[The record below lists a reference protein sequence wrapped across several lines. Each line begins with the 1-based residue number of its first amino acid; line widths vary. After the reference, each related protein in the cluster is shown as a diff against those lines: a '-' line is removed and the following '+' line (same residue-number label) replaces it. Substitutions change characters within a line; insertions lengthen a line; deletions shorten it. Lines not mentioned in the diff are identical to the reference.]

1 VSTVDHGDVGTWR
14 VRRIVR
20 TMAPL
25 LVVLSAME
33 MGSGFVLESLGETY
47 LDNPTLLMLVPVMIG
62 MGGNLG
68 AIVAARLSTQLHLGT
83 LSFDVRSR
91 SLMVPLGAVLALAG
105 TVFSVLPV
113 VVYAFGQVTGDPMG
127 LRKLATISLVSG
139 MTLAVIA
146 FLLAVAATYVSYRRE
161 YDPDDVTI
169 PVVTNLC
176 DVLGVVI
183 LSAVAAAVV

>member
-1 VSTVDHGDVGTWR
+1 MSTVDHGDVGTWR